1 MNGTYVEIRDMG
13 REEPAMCK
21 LNLLLKV
28 LLLQLF
34 ILNFTGS
41 EHKKV
46 YTKKYSDLSD
56 LVVKFT
62 KVILNIE
69 GCHADFLEKQV
80 CTFKFTRNR
89 IRFSLHILLY

>member
-1 MNGTYVEIRDMG
+1 MALKREEREGIRLSVQNMNGTYVEIRDMG

-46 YTKKYSDLSD
+46 YTKKYRDLSD
-56 LVVKFT
+56 LVVK
-62 KVILNIE
+62 LYQDN
-69 GCHADFLEKQV
+69 LEY
-80 CTFKFTRNR
+80 RGMSR
-89 IRFSLHILLY
+89 RFS

>member
-1 MNGTYVEIRDMG
+1 MALKREKREGIRLSVQNMNGTYVEIRDMG

-56 LVVKFT
+56 LVVK
-62 KVILNIE
+62 LYQDN
-69 GCHADFLEKQV
+69 LEY
-80 CTFKFTRNR
+80 RGMSR
-89 IRFSLHILLY
+89 RFS